1 MLRGVCV
8 LRRAILRADLRR
20 GANMCRKPSVSLRS
34 IFVAVALSIVAGGVA
49 AQGPPPG
56 KGGGKGGREATLY
69 CIEMDLVG
77 SPETFDLTQAHGI
90 LTDHNAGW
98 LDYSSRQLIPSC
110 QHRPVS
116 WQVPAVREKV
126 TKDLTILH
134 ATGLE
139 AILDLVN
146 TGIAG
151 RREYPLPE
159 YVDFDGCFGGSK
171 FSDLQLIID
180 HPKRASKPHFMH
192 FVWDFGWYVDID
204 TDVLEY
210 FTLTSERIPLQRED
224 DDGTLIASRW
234 DPDVSNISLIAG
246 VFDIDHTLQVNG
258 TTVTDHMSLTDGE
271 GVHLEF
277 WLHTSPEGFCQ

>member
-1 MLRGVCV
+1 
-8 LRRAILRADLRR
+8 
-20 GANMCRKPSVSLRS
+20 MCRNPSVSLSS
-34 IFVAVALSIVAGGVA
+34 IFIAVAFSIIAGGVA

-56 KGGGKGGREATLY
+56 KGGGKGGGEATLY
-69 CIEMDLVG
+69 CIEMHDLVG
-77 SPETFDLTQAHGI
+77 SPETFDLSEAHGI

-98 LDYSSRQLIPSC
+98 LDYSSRQRIPSC
-110 QHRPVS
+110 KDRPVS

-151 RREYPLPE
+151 WREYPLPE
-159 YVDFDGCFGGSK
+159 FVDFDGCFGGSE

-180 HPKRASKPHFMH
+180 HPKGGKKPHFMH
-192 FVWDFGWYVDID
+192 FVWDFGWFVD
-204 TDVLEY
+204 TDVVEY
-210 FTLTSERIPLQRED
+210 FTLTSERIPLQTED
-224 DDGTLIASRW
+224 YDGTLIASRW
-234 DPDVSNISLIAG
+234 DPDGSDISLIAG
-246 VFDIDHTLQVNG
+246 VFDIDHTLQENG

-271 GVHLEF
+271 GVQLEF
-277 WLHTSPEGFCQ
+277 WLHTAPEDLCQ